1 MAAAKKDFSKVKTN
15 RMYEQLNEAAAETEQ
30 LPGQLELNQDGSIT
44 EAKQTKKQAK
54 KTGSQKAA
62 AKKAAAAD
70 KNEAAARI
78 NLAVTPGNYDYIKTM
93 GALRGE
99 NMTEFI
105 NSVIREHQEAN
116 QEIYN
121 NAKALLNKL

>member
-1 MAAAKKDFSKVKTN
+1 MAAAKKDFSKVNTN
-15 RMYEQLNEAAAETEQ
+15 RMYEQINEAAAETEQ
-30 LPGQLELNQDGSIT
+30 LPGQLELQQDGSIV
-44 EAKQTKKQAK
+44 EAK
-54 KTGSQKAA
+54 KTGSKKTTAP
-62 AKKAAAAD
+62 KKAT
-70 KNEAAARI
+70 KEKTEAAARI
-78 NLAVTPGNYDYIKTM
+78 NLAVTPGNYEYIRTM